1 MPDATLL
8 GRLAAPDHAAVEVVR
23 DGSRRR
29 QHHAGHHGQDGG
41 ERDRGDRREEDV
53 ATRGPGTAALQL
65 RAMNITY
72 EITKERGAIILI
84 PTSMVDSLNPAIT
97 LALVN
102 QKVER
107 MAKAA

>member
-1 MPDATLL
+1 
-8 GRLAAPDHAAVEVVR
+8 
-23 DGSRRR
+23 
-29 QHHAGHHGQDGG
+29 
-41 ERDRGDRREEDV
+41 
-53 ATRGPGTAALQL
+53 
-65 RAMNITY
+65 MNITY

>member
-1 MPDATLL
+1 VAIPEGLQDAM
-8 GRLAAPDHAAVEVVR
+8 
-23 DGSRRR
+23 SR
-29 QHHAGHHGQDGG
+29 QAQA
-41 ERDRGDRREEDV
+41 ER
-53 ATRGPGTAALQL
+53 TIPPPCSC
-65 RAMNITY
+65 AMNITY

-84 PTSMVDSLNPAIT
+84 PTSMGDSLNPAIT

>member
-1 MPDATLL
+1 MAIPEGL
-8 GRLAAPDHAAVEVVR
+8 
-23 DGSRRR
+23 SRR
-29 QHHAGHHGQDGG
+29 
-41 ERDRGDRREEDV
+41 DV
-53 ATRGPGTAALQL
+53 AAGPGRADHPAALQL